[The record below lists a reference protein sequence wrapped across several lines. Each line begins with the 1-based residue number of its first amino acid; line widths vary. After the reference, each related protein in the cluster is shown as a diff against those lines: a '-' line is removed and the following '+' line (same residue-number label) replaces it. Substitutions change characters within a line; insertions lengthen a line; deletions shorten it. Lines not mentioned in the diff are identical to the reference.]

1 MIVVIRNKFPWQHV
15 WAERTIITSHAF
27 PLVQRLRD
35 KKSYKLICKT
45 VCDKKQ
51 LCSTVLCYR
60 VIRRSCK
67 SVYRMSSSDTTAV
80 TRPLHQVNRLRKST
94 RSNPER
100 RYSRRSPRLQY
111 ASHSGF
117 ATHKPVVLKE
127 GYLNKPSFFRFVS
140 TS

>member
-1 MIVVIRNKFPWQHV
+1 MATRVGGASTLLRPTHFRSSSACGIKNH
-15 WAERTIITSHAF
+15 TSSSA
-27 PLVQRLRD
+27 
-35 KKSYKLICKT
+35 
-45 VCDKKQ
+45 KQ
-51 LCSTVLCYR
+51 CVTKPGLQYSTVLSK
-60 VIRRSCK
+60 IRRSCK
-67 SVYRMSSSDTTAV
+67 SVHRMSSSDTTAV